1 MLKDYTK
8 VPIKRSGGHPVPS
21 PRALPCVAIS
31 LLMSLPLQSPPSAIE
46 SSFSTLEDIAP
57 LSRAGKEVVVLWPQ
71 LRCSL
76 LSPAE
81 MLRDIIREYT
91 DVYPEI
97 IERACFVLEKVRR
110 QP

>member
-1 MLKDYTK
+1 M
-8 VPIKRSGGHPVPS
+8 
-21 PRALPCVAIS
+21 
-31 LLMSLPLQSPPSAIE
+31 
-46 SSFSTLEDIAP
+46 AP
-57 LSRAGKEVVVLWPQ
+57 TQ
-71 LRCSL
+71 LRYPV